1 MILIQT
7 SEKALSFNGD
17 SQTALY
23 LVNDLRESY
32 QANGM
37 DMPKML
43 NDFVFNIEVALQ
55 NAGVLDDDFN
65 VRKHDADCPYVDGFG
80 CRCDNLTIDLDNGI
94 SAVNEQGAAA

>member
-1 MILIQT
+1 MILIQA

-17 SQTALY
+17 SQAALY

-55 NAGVLDDDFN
+55 NAGVLDEWFEE
-65 VRKHDADCPYVDGFG
+65 
-80 CRCDNLTIDLDNGI
+80 NLDIDLDGGL
-94 SAVNEQGAAA
+94 SAINEGAAA